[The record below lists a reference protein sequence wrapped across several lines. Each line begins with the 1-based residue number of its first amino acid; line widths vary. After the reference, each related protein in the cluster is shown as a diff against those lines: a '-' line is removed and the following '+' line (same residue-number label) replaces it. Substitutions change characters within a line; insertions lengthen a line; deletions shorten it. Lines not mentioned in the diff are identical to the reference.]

1 MNKNVLPLALP
12 ASMSMLFLIGAAW
25 ISTGAT
31 GQEIALSNQIWSAEV
46 IRPHGQPVIPLYDGW
61 YPNEDG
67 SKTICF
73 GFFNMNTEEAIDV
86 ALGEGNYLETDF
98 EGLNLEAVNVP
109 THFDPLP
116 PRYRHIFCAFTVT
129 VPEEFSVNNRV
140 TWHLTANGQSLSVPG
155 KVIPP
160 YVLDEPSSL
169 GRGDIAPLVTLA
181 DGSSARGRT
190 GIVAAEAIQA
200 RVNQP
205 FTLSATV
212 EHPDGVVWAGWSHH
226 SGPGQ
231 VLFEQQEFE
240 VLSGTPSQARVK
252 IDEPGEYLIRMQTID
267 DTAAFEFYCC
277 HSNVWFPVTV
287 TE

>member
-1 MNKNVLPLALP
+1 MNCI
-12 ASMSMLFLIGAAW
+12 SRSLFFTLSSVSLLLG
-25 ISTGAT
+25 SVTAT

-73 GFFNMNTEEAIDV
+73 GYFNMNTDEALDV
-86 ALGEGNYLETDF
+86 ALGEDNYLETDF
-98 EGLNLEAVNVP
+98 PGLDLEAALVP
-109 THFDPLP
+109 THFEPLP

-140 TWHLTANGQSLSVPG
+140 TWHITSNGQTLSTPG

-169 GRGDIAPLVTLA
+169 GRGDIAPLVTVSDEQPA
-181 DGSSARGRT
+181 ARGRS
-190 GIVAAEAIQA
+190 GIRVEQVTQA
-200 RVNQP
+200 KVGEP
-205 FTLSATV
+205 FQLSATV
-212 EHPDGVVWAGWSHH
+212 EHPDGVVWVGWSHH
-226 SGPGQ
+226 SGPGE
-231 VLFEQQEFE
+231 VLFEQQEFD
-240 VLSGTPSQARVK
+240 VVSGTPSEALIK
-252 IDEPGEYLIRMQTID
+252 ISEPGDYIIRMQTID
-267 DTAAFEFYCC
+267 DIAAFEFYCC